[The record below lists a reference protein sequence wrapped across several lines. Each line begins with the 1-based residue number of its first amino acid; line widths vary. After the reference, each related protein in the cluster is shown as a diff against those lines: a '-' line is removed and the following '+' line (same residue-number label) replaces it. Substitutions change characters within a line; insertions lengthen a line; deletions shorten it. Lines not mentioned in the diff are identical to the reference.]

1 MGNRERIIEESLR
14 LMNEYGTQ
22 GIGTTQ
28 ISESLGISPG
38 NLYYHFKN
46 KEEIVR
52 ALFERLEI
60 EIRAVIAKDVVPP
73 ISTARF
79 VDFYQR
85 SMGVAWKYRF
95 FFGGLLHLLRKDE
108 ELSQRYRNLQT
119 WALENLE
126 NISKQ
131 LVKDNNMK
139 KPRGINGYAS
149 LALNTWLIWSN
160 WIRHMQISSPTHS
173 IEKQDMVTGLVQ
185 IFDVLSPYLD
195 TEFERSA
202 RGILAQ
208 NHLTVSKK
216 TI

>member
-22 GIGTTQ
+22 SIGTTQ
-28 ISESLGISPG
+28 VSESLGISPG

-60 EIRAVIAKDVVPP
+60 EIRAVIAEDVVPP

-79 VDFYQR
+79 VNFYQR

-95 FFGGLLHLLRKDE
+95 FFGGLLHLLRKDA
-108 ELSQRYRNLQT
+108 ELSQKYRDLQA
-119 WALENLE
+119 WAVENLE

-131 LVKDNNMK
+131 LVKDKNMR
-139 KPRGINGYAS
+139 KPRGTNGYAS

-160 WIRHMQISSPTHS
+160 WIRHIQISSPTHN
-173 IEKQDMVTGLVQ
+173 IEKMDMVSGLIQ
-185 IFDVLSPYLD
+185 IFDILSPYLD

-202 RGILAQ
+202 RAVLSR
-208 NHLTVSKK
+208 NSVTKSKK
-216 TI
+216 DV

>member
-14 LMNEYGTQ
+14 LMNEQ
-22 GIGTTQ
+22 GAQSIGTTH

-52 ALFERLEI
+52 ALFDRLEI
-60 EIRAVIAKDVVPP
+60 DIRAVIAEDVVPP

-79 VDFYQR
+79 VAFYQR

-108 ELSQRYRNLQT
+108 ELSRRYQDLQV
-119 WALENLE
+119 WAVDNLE

-131 LVKDNNMK
+131 LVQDKHMT
-139 KPRGINGYAS
+139 KPRGKNGYAS

-160 WIRHMQISSPTHS
+160 WIRHIQISSDTHS
-173 IEKQDMVTGLVQ
+173 IEKKDMVSGLIQ

-195 TEFERSA
+195 AEFERSA
-202 RGILAQ
+202 RTILARS
-208 NHLTVSKK
+208 NVTESEENN
-216 TI
+216 